1 MIIREKERE
10 KGFYLFEKVNSFFGP
25 SLRDLMVLS
34 ALYSAFLIA
43 KQAAGIA
50 GILLFHLFSEL
61 DYSCSGFSFLVKHR
75 KPILIYL
82 ELRPLLCICVHLSA
96 AIL

>member
-1 MIIREKERE
+1 
-10 KGFYLFEKVNSFFGP
+10 
-25 SLRDLMVLS
+25 MVLS
-34 ALYSAFLIA
+34 ALFSAFLIA

-75 KPILIYL
+75 KPMFIYL
-82 ELRPLLCICVHLSA
+82 ELRPLLCTFICCNSLMFLQMQRNPLFFFFFIWVTDWFC
-96 AIL
+96 